1 VKQGSKPKVSPV
13 SHFARLVWMCKAADE
28 QRRHQDGGVVREA
41 ARKENTWVV
50 LVLLLIGNKCTSV
63 CTGHCK
69 SKEHNASLVI
79 HCGANFNVRNQANAL
94 T

>member
-1 VKQGSKPKVSPV
+1 
-13 SHFARLVWMCKAADE
+13 MCKAADE
-28 QRRHQDGGVVREA
+28 QRRHQDGGVEA

-50 LVLLLIGNKCTSV
+50 LVLLLMGKKCTSV

-69 SKEHNASLVI
+69 SKEQNASLVI
-79 HCGANFNVRNQANAL
+79 HRGANFNVRNQANAL